1 MVCGSVVGFAV
12 GSVVTCSVE
21 PVSGSVDVV
30 TGAVDV
36 VTGAVDDV
44 TGAVDVTGSGDDV
57 TVSNDAGSVVLQNTS
72 EANINIYM
80 YSYKLVFVQV

>member
-1 MVCGSVVGFAV
+1 MVCGSVVCLEV

-36 VTGAVDDV
+36 VTGAVDVV
-44 TGAVDVTGSGDDV
+44 TGAVDVVTGSGDDV
-57 TVSNDAGSVVLQNTS
+57 TVSNDAGSVVWQNTS
-72 EANINIYM
+72 EAKQLFLHFQNKSLMNR
-80 YSYKLVFVQV
+80 